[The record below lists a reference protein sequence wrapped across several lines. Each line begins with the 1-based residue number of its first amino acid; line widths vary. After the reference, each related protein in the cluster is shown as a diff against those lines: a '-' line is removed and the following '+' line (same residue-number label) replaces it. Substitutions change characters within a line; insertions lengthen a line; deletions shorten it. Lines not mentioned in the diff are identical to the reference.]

1 MSRRAILI
9 GCNYPGT
16 NAELRGCVNDVFNMK
31 RLLEEYFSF
40 ANFTILIDND
50 NSYERP
56 TGQNIKRALRELVS
70 QTASG
75 DALVMHFSGHGTQVP
90 SDDPNEE
97 DMKDEAIVP
106 TDMNL
111 ILDDDLRRI
120 VKELPEGAKFTFISD
135 CCHSGGMLDHNEV
148 QIEGPKNPASVPK
161 IETNSLLA
169 MFGLREMDSSKEI
182 QNRSLPADKL
192 IGLISKQ
199 AGSSVDIGNIRK
211 TLSSLFGEDTSSK
224 ISQYLEV
231 AQGLVKGAGKASGCL
246 GAFMSILSK
255 MFGRGGGGGGG
266 AADSSEPQLDVVKPG
281 QKPPRED
288 QLGEDVG
295 VLITGCQSNETS
307 ADACPGG
314 DAKNAYGALSHSI
327 QTVVHT
333 HREQNPDQPLSNR
346 DLVFA
351 VRKVLS
357 EGRFSQNPCLE
368 CSEKNAESPF
378 ITG

>member
-1 MSRRAILI
+1 MSKRAILV

-31 RLLEEYFSF
+31 RLLEEFFSF
-40 ANFTILIDND
+40 KNFTILIDND
-50 NSYERP
+50 DSYGRP
-56 TGQNIKRALRELVS
+56 TGQNIKSALSELVS

-111 ILDDDLRRI
+111 ILDDDLRKI

-148 QIEGPKNPASVPK
+148 QIEGPKNPASVPN
-161 IETNSLLA
+161 IDTNSLLA
-169 MFGLREMDSSKEI
+169 MFGLRGVDASKEI

-192 IGLISKQ
+192 IGLISQQ

-211 TLSSLFGEDTSSK
+211 TLSSLFGENTSSK
-224 ISQYLEV
+224 ISQYLEG
-231 AQGLVKGAGKASGCL
+231 AQGLIKSAGKASGCM
-246 GAFMSILSK
+246 GAVMSMLSR
-255 MFGRGGGGGGG
+255 FFGGGGG
-266 AADSSEPQLDVVKPG
+266 AAAAASAEPQLDVVKPG

-288 QLGEDVG
+288 QLGEDIG

-327 QTVVHT
+327 QTVVRK
-333 HREQNPDQPLSNR
+333 HREQNPDEALSNK

-357 EGRFSQNPCLE
+357 DGRFSQNPCLE
-368 CSEKNAESPF
+368 CSDKNAESPF